1 MVLAFTTFNAES
13 NMCFGGTGWAIEMVK
28 LLKKVLYVYDVQHKI
43 WFWYNHEQNLFY
55 ACDDMSEQ
63 QFAVPTLVSKTA
75 IVGIRNI
82 YDFVDALLE
91 LQDTFKQSLHIP

>member
-1 MVLAFTTFNAES
+1 
-13 NMCFGGTGWAIEMVK
+13 MCYGGTGWAIEMAK
-28 LLKKVLYVYDVQHKI
+28 LLKKVLYVYDVEGNI

-75 IVGIRNI
+75 IVGK
-82 YDFVDALLE
+82 E
-91 LQDTFKQSLHIP
+91 TFMIFRMLYWNFKIPLNEVYIFL